1 MHVDRNL
8 LRWGVFFIV
17 VGVVPL
23 AVEAGLISQVAIDR
37 WWSYWPLILV
47 GIGLSVLLSRTALD
61 GLGGL
66 VLAGTFGLMVGG
78 ALAGGLVNVG
88 GLPSGVCGGSG
99 DGTAFAPR
107 SGELGDRAR
116 VGLKVDCGRLTVTTT
131 PGSAWST
138 SGTDEDGSG
147 PHLESSPRRLEV
159 RSDDVPGMF
168 LGLTDLQVALPT
180 DPTIDLE
187 LDVNAGTMAVD
198 LAGASLDD
206 VDLELNAGDAT
217 FDLDGVTSIGSVA
230 VDVNAA
236 SVLVHLP
243 AHSMRGS
250 MEVNAGSIDL
260 CAPNGA
266 ALRLDTGDSVLSSHD
281 FADAGLVQS
290 GSTWETPGYDAAA
303 VQIALRTEARAGS
316 YTLDSERCGS

>member
-8 LRWGVFFIV
+8 LGWGVFFIV
-17 VGVVPL
+17 VGAVPL
-23 AVEAGLISQVAIDR
+23 AVEAGIIGEVAIDR

-47 GIGLSVLLSRTALD
+47 GIGLSLLLSRTPLD

-88 GLPSGVCGGSG
+88 GIPSGVCGGSDG
-99 DGTAFAPR
+99 GTAFAPR

-116 VGLKVDCGRLTVTTT
+116 VGLKVDCGSLTVTTASG
-131 PGSAWST
+131 PAWT
-138 SGTDEDGSG
+138 VSGTDEDGSG

-159 RSDDVPGMF
+159 RSDDLPGMF
-168 LGLTDLQVALPT
+168 LGLTDLAVALPT
-180 DPTIDLE
+180 DANTDLE
-187 LDVNAGTMAVD
+187 LDVNAGSMTVD

-217 FDLDGVTSIGSVA
+217 FDLRGVTTIGSVA

-243 AHSMRGS
+243 AHSMRGAI
-250 MEVNAGSIDL
+250 EVNAGSIDL
-260 CAPNGA
+260 CAPSGVG
-266 ALRLDTGDSVLSSHD
+266 LRLDTGDSVLSSHD
-281 FADAGLVQS
+281 YAAAGLVQS
-290 GSTWETPGYDAAA
+290 GSTWETPGYDTAA

-316 YTLDSERCGS
+316 YTLDGERCG